1 MKLFAL
7 FLLLTFVSE
16 LNYTDSFG
24 NEFIIKN
31 SKCLTKEIDFK
42 FLKEN
47 LNTRHFINNFT
58 QKTYIYKFN
67 ILEIQKKRNKYRLK
81 VEIIPQTKDVKNI
94 EEILKHMNPSHYIL
108 ETSKSNGILEIKS
121 VEFINGEM

>member
-7 FLLLTFVSE
+7 FFLLTFASE

-47 LNTRHFINNFT
+47 LNTSHFIKNFT
-58 QKTYIYKFN
+58 KKTYIYKFK
-67 ILEIQKKRNKYRLK
+67 ILEIQSKKNKYRLK
-81 VEIIPQTKDVKNI
+81 VETIPQTKDVKNI
-94 EEILKHMNPSHYIL
+94 EEIFRHMNPSYYML

>member
-16 LNYTDSFG
+16 LNYTDSFR

-67 ILEIQKKRNKYRLK
+67 ILEIQKKKNKYRLK

-94 EEILKHMNPSHYIL
+94 EEILKFLNPKYYML
-108 ETSKSNGILEIKS
+108 ETTKCNKY
-121 VEFINGEM
+121 

>member
-16 LNYTDSFG
+16 LNYTDSYA
-24 NEFIIKN
+24 NAFIIKD

-58 QKTYIYKFN
+58 RKTYIYKFN
-67 ILEIQKKRNKYRLK
+67 ILEIQKKKNKFRLK
-81 VEIIPQTKDVKNI
+81 VEIIPQTKDLKNI
-94 EEILKHMNPSHYIL
+94 EEILKHKNPSYYML
-108 ETSKSNGILEIKS
+108 ATSKSNGILEIKS
-121 VEFINGEM
+121 LEFIHGEI